1 MAGEMGCGPGPRLET
16 RFPKA
21 GVRTHPC
28 PTGRSSVNP
37 AAHSEDQQLLEA
49 LCRSRDYYPGAS
61 VPSERDSQ
69 PDQRAEFSEAR
80 PPGTYIS
87 QLMSPECS
95 LRPDE

>member
-21 GVRTHPC
+21 GVWTHPC

-49 LCRSRDYYPGAS
+49 LGRGRDYYPGAS

-69 PDQRAEFSEAR
+69 PDQELSFRK
-80 PPGTYIS
+80 PD
-87 QLMSPECS
+87 LPEPTF
-95 LRPDE
+95 LKQ